1 MRNLLEQ
8 LDRMKQLMVYEKG
21 SPINEISTNVAG
33 SAQLK
38 QKSNKKDDEEKKEGS
53 ENKTVLP
60 EENCRKITKTEP
72 FSVDITEG
80 DGAKKFVEFFGEE
93 LNKEYGK
100 LEKGGKLYLKSA
112 KVFGGAS
119 NYYNKK
125 GTKPDYCNN
134 YDETVGTASLKEWS
148 SECEGFGTDGA
159 TRYTY
164 EDGYKY
170 NEKKSEERAK
180 NVLQKVRE
188 GIIEGAEKMGIELPN
203 GFDSQDIEYLHGT
216 IYTGDKADEKKATSK
231 LPDGQNGQIVMI
243 DAIVCYVP
251 PGECEGCKKRV
262 DGECKCREEDGLKD
276 DGSGNCVC
284 IDTNKPPNENCQCV
298 VERGCPK
305 CQEKDENDDCK
316 CKPGLKE
323 IDDPENEGQ
332 KKCVCDDGSDPDDD
346 CGCEN
351 KKKECPTCQELDE
364 ETDKCRCQKG
374 LKEETDDE
382 GNIKC
387 VCPNEGEE
395 LIKSGA
401 KCECKK
407 QPKPPECNQTYEIK
421 GGRGTKP
428 YNFVTKA
435 FQRKWPFE
443 GTGQVTIS
451 FNPLV
456 VPDAFYVKYGEQ
468 EFWSGF
474 VGDVYKMGDGL
485 YKMSS
490 VPRNQ
495 KERFYKD
502 IFPSKITSEND
513 TSIVDRYPR
522 NFAGELVWYK
532 QNDGLLESINAEIS
546 KVGGTPINNIFKNG
560 DGNAEKITNGIKNTK
575 TKLKDIYDSYG
586 NVLKG
591 DTSFNLKKER
601 GEEENI
607 IIIVFSPLS
616 ETLFKMK
623 IECK

>member
-1 MRNLLEQ
+1 MKSLLEE
-8 LDRMKQLMVYEKG
+8 LDRIKNLMVYEKG
-21 SPINEISTNVAG
+21 KPISEISTKVVNTSD
-33 SAQLK
+33 SASQSDLQKTKGVSSTILNALK
-38 QKSNKKDDEEKKEGS
+38 K
-53 ENKTVLP
+53 
-60 EENCRKITKTEP
+60 EENCVLVTHTEN
-72 FSVDITEG
+72 FNVNISIGE
-80 DGAKKFVEFFGEE
+80 GAKKFHDKFINVLKEKFGND
-93 LNKEYGK
+93 LS
-100 LEKGGKLYLKSA
+100 GGHLTLSDV

-119 NYYNKK
+119 NYNGGKVKPEWCNEYDTSK
-125 GTKPDYCNN
+125 GT
-134 YDETVGTASLKEWS
+134 TSLKKWS
-148 SECEGFGTDGA
+148 SGCEGFGDI
-159 TRYTY
+159 
-164 EDGYKY
+164 EYKG
-170 NEKKSEERAK
+170 NSAGTTKNAELALNRAK
-180 NVLQKVRE
+180 NVLKELKTDIINSAKEANVKLPE
-188 GIIEGAEKMGIELPN
+188 GFNESEIK
-203 GFDSQDIEYLHGT
+203 FDSGT
-216 IYTGDKADEKKATSK
+216 VYTGDKIDKSK
-231 LPDGQNGQIVMI
+231 PSGLNNGQIVMI
-243 DAIVCYVP
+243 DAKLCFVKDP
-251 PGECEGCKKRV
+251 EPEECS
-262 DGECKCREEDGLKD
+262 DKCMEKD
-276 DGSGNCVC
+276 ANGKCVC
-284 IDTNKPPNENCQCV
+284 PESK
-298 VERGCPK
+298 
-305 CQEKDENDDCK
+305 
-316 CKPGLKE
+316 GLKE
-323 IDDPENEGQ
+323 VDG
-332 KKCVCDDGSDPDDD
+332 KCVCVDSNEPPDEN
-346 CGCEN
+346 CGCE
-351 KKKECPTCQELDE
+351 KKKKSCPTCQELDE
-364 ETDKCRCQKG
+364 ETDKCKCQKG
-374 LKEETDDE
+374 LKEEKDDE

-435 FQRKWPFE
+435 LQRKWPFE

-490 VPRNQ
+490 VPKNQ

-522 NFAGELVWYK
+522 NFAAELVWYK

-591 DTSFNLKKER
+591 DTSFTLKKES

-607 IIIVFSPLS
+607 MIIVFSPLA
-616 ETLFKMK
+616 ETLFNMK